1 MALSGGGWLQ
11 KVFFKLNAS
20 PEDPSIILD
29 RSVQSSIV
37 LVLLSGTI
45 PFHLYLKVVLN
56 PKKMIVD
63 SNQQTGII
71 VLIVTIHS
79 FVHRV
84 QIIDLSMGITLNN
97 ECCGEKWLL
106 SLIVNQ
112 PHARHTN
119 CSSSI
124 PLDIIVYALISS
136 VLGRD
141 VIRPHQNRTH
151 PLGAPN
157 SSYKSLATL

>member
-1 MALSGGGWLQ
+1 M
-11 KVFFKLNAS
+11 
-20 PEDPSIILD
+20 D
-29 RSVQSSIV
+29 RFVQSSIV

-84 QIIDLSMGITLNN
+84 QIIDLSMGITKQLVLWR
-97 ECCGEKWLL
+97 EMVAL
-106 SLIVNQ
+106 VNRQ
-112 PHARHTN
+112 PTAR
-119 CSSSI
+119 
-124 PLDIIVYALISS
+124 A
-136 VLGRD
+136 
-141 VIRPHQNRTH
+141 TH
-151 PLGAPN
+151 
-157 SSYKSLATL
+157 